1 MDTHQYVNWF
11 RHSSPYINAHRG
23 KTFLLCLGGEAVAHE
38 NFATIIHDIALLN
51 SLGVKLIIV
60 HGSRPQIDE
69 RAAQRGVQQ
78 EFHQGLRI
86 TDLDSLACVKDA
98 VGSIRADFEALLSM
112 GLPNSPMH
120 GAHIRVCS
128 GNFITA
134 KPTGVLDGV
143 DLLHTGLVRKIDAD
157 AIRAQ
162 LANNHIVLLSHLGY
176 SPTGEIFNL
185 AFDDVAAHAARSL
198 QVDKL
203 IVYNEAA
210 GVLNEQNTLIREL
223 QLSDAR
229 SLLAKNPQ
237 QEGLSLLV
245 RAIESG
251 VPRVHLISY
260 QHDGAL
266 LQELFTRDGTG
277 TLISRESY
285 ETIRTATIDDVG
297 GILELLEPLEAA
309 GTLVKRS
316 RELLENEIDHF
327 TVIERDG
334 MAIACAALYP
344 CDESTAEVACVV
356 THPDYQGGRRAAR
369 LLQHLENRARS
380 LNLSRVMVLTTQT
393 AHWFMEQG
401 FSKGSVSE
409 LPEEKQQLYNYQR
422 NSKVF
427 FKAVV

>member
-23 KTFLLCLGGEAVAHE
+23 KTFLLCLSGEAVAHS
-38 NFATIIHDIALLN
+38 NFPTIIHDIALLN

-69 RAAQRGVQQ
+69 RAALHGVQQ
-78 EFHQGLRI
+78 TFHNGLRV
-86 TDLDSLACVKDA
+86 TDLESLACIKDA
-98 VGSIRADFEALLSM
+98 VGTIRADIEALLSM

-143 DLLHTGLVRKIDAD
+143 DLQHTGLVRKIDAD
-157 AIRAQ
+157 AIKTQ
-162 LANNHIVLLSHLGY
+162 LANGNIVLLSHLGY

-185 AFDDVAAHAARSL
+185 AFDDVAAHVAKRL

-203 IVYNEAA
+203 IVYGEAP
-210 GVLNEQNTLIREL
+210 GVVDEDNNLIREL
-223 QLSDAR
+223 QLSAAK
-229 SLLAKNPQ
+229 SWLASGEAQ
-237 QEGLSLLV
+237 DGLSLLV

-266 LQELFTRDGTG
+266 LQELFSRDGAG
-277 TLISRESY
+277 TLISRDSY
-285 ETIRTATIDDVG
+285 ETIRTASINDVG
-297 GILELLEPLEAA
+297 GILELLEPLETA

-316 RELLENEIDHF
+316 RELLETEIDHF

-334 MAIACAALYP
+334 MAVACAALYP
-344 CDESTAEVACVV
+344 YDDATAEIACVV
-356 THPDYQGGRRAAR
+356 THPQYQGGGRAAR
-369 LLQHLENRARS
+369 LLHHLENRARA
-380 LNLSRVMVLTTQT
+380 LQLSRVMVLTTQT
-393 AHWFMEQG
+393 AHWFIEQG
-401 FSKGSVSE
+401 FTQGNVSE
-409 LPEEKQQLYNYQR
+409 LPEEKQTLYNYQR

-427 FKAVV
+427 FKPL